1 MAKEVTKQKEGQ
13 MMKPEGLPSPFEE
26 MERWMDEFLPRR
38 WMRQW
43 GWPAASELGRA
54 MGRFGPRVDLID
66 REDELLL
73 RAEIPGAKKE
83 DLQISITE
91 NAVAIA
97 GSSQREEKEEGG
109 DYYRRE
115 IARGEFSRTISL
127 PVSVDTDKAVAHF
140 EDGVLELKMPK
151 VSKAKRRQIKL
162 D

>member
-1 MAKEVTKQKEGQ
+1 MAKEIAKQQAGQ
-13 MMKPEGLPSPFEE
+13 LMKPESFLSPFDE

-38 WMRQW
+38 WMQRW
-43 GWPAASELGRA
+43 GWPTTSELGRSLE
-54 MGRFGPRVDLID
+54 RIGPRVDLID
-66 REDELLL
+66 REDELVL

-91 NAVAIA
+91 NAVSIA
-97 GSSQREEKEEGG
+97 GRTQREEKEEKG

-127 PVSVDTDKAVAHF
+127 PVSVDTEKAAAHF
-140 EDGVLELKMPK
+140 EDGVLELTMPK